1 MDPELTFPIQYD
13 LVPLNKGDYHF
24 IEPEDGAV
32 WAEPS
37 IAHLSESLKAALL
50 FPPDLQRVEQLKR
63 FSNDQF
69 GITRTA
75 KLFKLRMAQIKS
87 QLGVQKIDRYK
98 S

>member
-1 MDPELTFPIQYD
+1 
-13 LVPLNKGDYHF
+13 LVPLDKGDYHF
-24 IEPEDGAV
+24 IELEDGAV